1 MITEPHI
8 AGHQGRIVYCDL
20 HEFNFYDSR
29 DFMESQKMI
38 DRLYQQTHIPPF
50 VRRKAIKEI
59 NQAVDEI
66 LIEAEDYQAGEAV
79 GIGLLMITGC
89 VCGMLFMTWYL
100 IWGMW

>member
-38 DRLYQQTHIPPF
+38 DRLYQQTNIPPF

-66 LIEAEDYQAGEAV
+66 LIESESDVREEVAQGLFVLVCTIAIS
-79 GIGLLMITGC
+79 IGLIGW
-89 VCGMLFMTWYL
+89 MLWR
-100 IWGMW
+100 

>member
-38 DRLYQQTHIPPF
+38 ERLYQQTNIPPF
-50 VRRKAIKEI
+50 VRRRAIKEI

-66 LIEAEDYQAGEAV
+66 LIESESDVREEVAQGLFVLVCTIAIS
-79 GIGLLMITGC
+79 IGLIGW
-89 VCGMLFMTWYL
+89 MLWR
-100 IWGMW
+100 

>member
-8 AGHQGRIVYCDL
+8 AGHSGRIVYCDL

-38 DRLYQQTHIPPF
+38 DRLYQQTNIPPF
-50 VRRKAIKEI
+50 VRRRAIKEI

-66 LIEAEDYQAGEAV
+66 LIESESDASEEVAQGLFVLVFTIAIS
-79 GIGLLMITGC
+79 IGLIGW
-89 VCGMLFMTWYL
+89 MLWR
-100 IWGMW
+100 